1 VQGLRW
7 VQVQVQGQ
15 VQGQVQVVVR
25 RDIWAQAV
33 QRRD

>member
-1 VQGLRW
+1 MQGLRW